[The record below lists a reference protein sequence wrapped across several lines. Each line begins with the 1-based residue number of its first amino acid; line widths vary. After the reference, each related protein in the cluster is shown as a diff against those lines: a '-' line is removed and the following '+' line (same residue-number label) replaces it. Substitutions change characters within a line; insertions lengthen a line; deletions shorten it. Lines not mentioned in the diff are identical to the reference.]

1 MNETAAPDA
10 AVFVSPAVFI
20 CKFIHVNSKVLS
32 LNASAFHDTLE
43 QTYRPALCNAEPRP
57 DKRGIFLEQIFTQI
71 VSVIM
76 SMVIALGTLA
86 HSFFPQFS
94 DAEDTSPSALEDS
107 QRGSTYSLDFTDY
120 KPADI
125 QKILLESFENF
136 APNMTFSFEEPLTKA
151 QTKDFEQ
158 AIADSLYTIIAEHPE
173 IFWIANKSY
182 YLSWYYVDEDYTS
195 LTLSFT
201 YCETE
206 ASAKA
211 RQKEMDETVKKLLE
225 KAPTDD
231 TFRCLKYF
239 HDIVASSAVYDSETA
254 ADQSES
260 YAGKEDAFNIT
271 GVFLNNSAVCE
282 GYAKAF
288 KYLCD
293 QVYIPCTVV
302 FGSAYDSSHAWNYV
316 TIEGKKYLVDTTW
329 DDQDP
334 TIYACF
340 LKGKNGL
347 VGKTPASQIYKADSK
362 VENWSSKDYP
372 MVSLLPKFRG
382 EFIPNN

>member
-1 MNETAAPDA
+1 M
-10 AVFVSPAVFI
+10 I
-20 CKFIHVNSKVLS
+20 
-32 LNASAFHDTLE
+32 
-43 QTYRPALCNAEPRP
+43 
-57 DKRGIFLEQIFTQI
+57 
-71 VSVIM
+71 
-76 SMVIALGTLA
+76 IALGTLA

-94 DAEDTSPSALEDS
+94 DDPSGTQSTAEDSE
-107 QRGSTYSLDFTDY
+107 RGITYSLDFTDY
-120 KPADI
+120 KQKDI
-125 QKILLESFENF
+125 ERILLESFENF
-136 APNMTFSFEEPLTKA
+136 APNMTFSFEDPLTKEE
-151 QTKDFEQ
+151 TKDFEQ
-158 AIADSLYTIIAEHPE
+158 AISQCLYAIIAEHPE

-182 YLSWYYVDEDYTS
+182 YLSWYYVDANYTS

-201 YCETE
+201 YSESRK
-206 ASAKA
+206 SAQA
-211 RQKEMDETVKKLLE
+211 RQEEIDEIVQPILE

-239 HDIVASSAVYDSETA
+239 HDIVASTAQYDSETA
-254 ADQSES
+254 ADQSQDYE
-260 YAGKEDAFNIT
+260 GMEDAFNIT
-271 GVFLNNSAVCE
+271 GVFLQNSAVCE

-293 QVYIPCTVV
+293 QLYIPCTVV

-316 TIEGKKYLVDTTW
+316 TLDGKNYLVDTTW
-329 DDQDP
+329 DDQNP

-347 VGKTPASQIYKADSK
+347 IGKTAAYQIYNTDSK
-362 VENWSSKDYP
+362 VENWSDHDYP